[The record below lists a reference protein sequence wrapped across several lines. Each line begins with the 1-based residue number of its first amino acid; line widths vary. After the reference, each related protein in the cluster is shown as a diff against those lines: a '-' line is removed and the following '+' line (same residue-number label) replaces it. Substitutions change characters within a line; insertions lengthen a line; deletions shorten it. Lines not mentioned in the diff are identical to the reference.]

1 MSYSL
6 KNVREY
12 SLTTPTFEV
21 PSVQEIAQHC
31 QASDAHVKLVF
42 EEEGKM
48 SERMW
53 VLVISYDPKTE
64 VGLGTLDNDPY
75 NLESIKCGDTVEF
88 RGYHVCGL
96 CG

>member
-21 PSVQEIAQHC
+21 PTVQEIAQHC
-31 QASDAHVKLVF
+31 QTEGAHVKLVF

-53 VLVISYDPKTE
+53 VSVISYDPATE

-75 NLESIKCGDTVEF
+75 NMESIKCGETVEF
-88 RGYHVCGL
+88 RGYHVCGI
-96 CG
+96 C